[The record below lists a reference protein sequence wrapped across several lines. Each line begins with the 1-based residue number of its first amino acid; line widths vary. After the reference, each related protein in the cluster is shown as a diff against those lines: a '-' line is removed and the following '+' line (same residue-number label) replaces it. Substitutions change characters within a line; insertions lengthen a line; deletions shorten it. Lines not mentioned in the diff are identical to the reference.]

1 MISELRPISSTEYFI
16 AFLIC
21 LISFLIGYFFARTYY
36 KKKYKKQV
44 LDLEERVN
52 MFNAPID
59 TGEGIKAIKTR
70 ERMGE
75 VVDPPLFKGIKSVKK
90 ETKPYLNFGSIGVA
104 DESQKDDLK
113 KISGIGPFIEK
124 KLNEI
129 GIYTYK
135 QISRFSNEDIDS
147 VTKLIEFF
155 PGRIKRD
162 NWKKQAADLQKVN
175 YPE

>member
-1 MISELRPISSTEYFI
+1 MILELKPISPIEFLI
-16 AFLIC
+16 AFFIC
-21 LISFLIGYFFARTYY
+21 LICFLIGYFFARIYY
-36 KKKYKKQV
+36 KNKCKKQV
-44 LDLEERVN
+44 FLLEEKLSGAKKINTAKEV
-52 MFNAPID
+52 
-59 TGEGIKAIKTR
+59 KAIKTR
-70 ERMGE
+70 ERTGE
-75 VVDPPLFKGIKSVKK
+75 VAQTPLFKGVKATHK
-90 ETKPYLNFGSIGVA
+90 DTNPYLNFGNIGVA

-124 KLNEI
+124 KLNDI

-135 QISRFSNEDIDS
+135 QISRFNNDDIDS

-162 NWKKQAADLQKVN
+162 NWKKQANDLQKEN